1 MNALHGKF
9 TYYLLINVK
18 KLKKNHGFYLKTDKQ
33 TQRTMRQVIIVVYID
48 SKTF

>member
-18 KLKKNHGFYLKTDKQ
+18 KAQKKSWVLSENG
-33 TQRTMRQVIIVVYID
+33 
-48 SKTF
+48 

>member
-18 KLKKNHGFYLKTDKQ
+18 KLKKSWVLFENG
-33 TQRTMRQVIIVVYID
+33 
-48 SKTF
+48 